1 MDQLH
6 TGFAP
11 LAAGSA
17 ADEDSFETGL
27 AEEVLRSLSTA
38 MRSFRLYGGESPMLD
53 RFVESLRQ
61 KLVATFEHVPL
72 VRLQIQ
78 EDAILWE
85 GHTVHPSGGETPEL
99 AFLFYKDGIREITL
113 LSGFEDEVESFLALL
128 SRTPQLKEEEDDLVT
143 LLWQADFAGLRY
155 EYVEPDQ
162 DGVDLPGS
170 DGGGEPQPVNAADVR
185 ASAAEPSTSI
195 NPDDFQDTLY
205 FLDEAELRRVEEEV
219 RREANRDLMGDV
231 LAGLFDRLE
240 DGSEQRQ
247 TRIVQLLTELL
258 PSILSSGQFERS
270 GRLLGELVTL
280 AGRPGVLAAPT
291 LREVRSIFD
300 HLARPETIQQLVQTL
315 EEQPGALQGNSL
327 GVLLG
332 FFPPASLAPLMRALE
347 GVSRPDVKRA
357 LEQAIDR
364 LVEAN
369 RDAVVDLIR
378 DPDPSVAAGAA
389 RWAGRLGVGAAV
401 GEVTRLLGNGA
412 PAVRVAAIAAIQD
425 LRAAASARAVVPLL
439 EDPDR
444 DVRIAAARALA
455 ALEYL
460 PARQMLEQAITGR
473 EVRNADRTEK
483 LAFFEAYGRLAGG
496 EGVPLLDRALNG
508 KSWLGR
514 GEAAETRACAALALA
529 RVRHPSAREALT
541 RASND
546 ADPVVRTAVARALR
560 GENG

>member
-1 MDQLH
+1 
-6 TGFAP
+6 
-11 LAAGSA
+11 
-17 ADEDSFETGL
+17 
-27 AEEVLRSLSTA
+27 
-38 MRSFRLYGGESPMLD
+38 
-53 RFVESLRQ
+53 
-61 KLVATFEHVPL
+61 
-72 VRLQIQ
+72 
-78 EDAILWE
+78 
-85 GHTVHPSGGETPEL
+85 
-99 AFLFYKDGIREITL
+99 
-113 LSGFEDEVESFLALL
+113 
-128 SRTPQLKEEEDDLVT
+128 LKEEEDDLVT

-270 GRLLGELVTL
+270 GRLLGELVAL

-389 RWAGRLGVGAAV
+389 RWAGRLGPSVRRGRA
-401 GEVTRLLGNGA
+401 RSQDLLGNGI
-412 PAVRVAAIAAIQD
+412 PSRGCG
-425 LRAAASARAVVPLL
+425 ARRSPRSRISVPRRRRGRSLLPLL
-439 EDPDR
+439 GDTGPGCADHGR
-444 DVRIAAARALA
+444 PRASPRSSL
-455 ALEYL
+455 L
-460 PARQMLEQAITGR
+460 PARQ
-473 EVRNADRTEK
+473 
-483 LAFFEAYGRLAGG
+483 
-496 EGVPLLDRALNG
+496 AL
-508 KSWLGR
+508 
-514 GEAAETRACAALALA
+514 EAADHRQASSGIGGPDREARILRSLWPARGRRWCGPAGSCPQRQELA
-529 RVRHPSAREALT
+529 RSR
-541 RASND
+541 
-546 ADPVVRTAVARALR
+546 
-560 GENG
+560 